1 MWHFIESFDAVPR
14 DRNLMVA
21 VLDADCFHALE
32 FPCRCN
38 EDGKQ
43 SARFVLEPNP
53 PTFAAKN
60 RRATSSKDRTQ
71 KITTSVFNCHKK
83 NPEKLMLGPAL
94 NRCLNLGS
102 LRLGGGCRGMGL
114 PPKLGLVPD
123 QRR

>member
-1 MWHFIESFDAVPR
+1 MWHFIQSFDAVPR

-43 SARFVLEPNP
+43 SAPNP
-53 PTFAAKN
+53 PRSPPKTVELLAQKTE
-60 RRATSSKDRTQ
+60 RKKSQPRCSIAT
-71 KITTSVFNCHKK
+71 KK
-83 NPEKLMLGPAL
+83 NPEKLMLGAAL

-102 LRLGGGCRGMGL
+102 LRLGGGCRGL

>member
-53 PTFAAKN
+53 PTFAVKN
-60 RRATSSKDRTQ
+60 RRATSSKTER
-71 KITTSVFNCHKK
+71 
-83 NPEKLMLGPAL
+83 
-94 NRCLNLGS
+94 NLGV
-102 LRLGGGCRGMGL
+102 RLPQKRT
-114 PPKLGLVPD
+114 P
-123 QRR
+123 RS